1 MDGGFLC
8 GILAVQV
15 LASTSF
21 WIEDPCVV
29 FWLYMYWHRYFE
41 LLLGIR
47 IINNKKYN

>member
-1 MDGGFLC
+1 MWYFGCTCISVNIILHRGSLC

-29 FWLYMYWHRYFE
+29 FWLY
-41 LLLGIR
+41 
-47 IINNKKYN
+47 KY